1 MGEQKD
7 CWEPGMDGCG
17 GVGAG
22 DGGNGCGDLVQLD
35 GGAGGGAPNWPVT
48 P

>member
-17 GVGAG
+17 SVGAG